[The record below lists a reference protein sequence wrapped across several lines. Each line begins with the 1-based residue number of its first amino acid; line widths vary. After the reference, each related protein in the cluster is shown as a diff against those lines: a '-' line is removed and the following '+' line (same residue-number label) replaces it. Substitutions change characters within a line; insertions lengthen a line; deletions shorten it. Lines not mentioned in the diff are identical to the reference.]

1 MKKINKYFIN
11 LLIVSLLITSTYVE
25 VFAVAI
31 QNQLITEESE
41 SDAIEEEMNEGFE
54 LSVLPEKVS
63 EEFVNS
69 NEDTE
74 LDEETVDS
82 MIEEEVSMQVS
93 EELESSVVSNSVATL
108 AVDKHVKRISKFV
121 VENNKLVYDGYSYVA
136 GVNIPKK
143 GDIIQKLKFVNASTG
158 KQVKTFEL
166 DNFYST
172 AVTKDPN
179 HGAGKVNYDWAKFK
193 GAVDIS
199 SLPAGDYKIK
209 IYTNAKGQAY
219 DEVINFHSSIS
230 DFKFSSKGKI
240 FSFVRE
246 NSTLN
251 LSVTEDPAYNPADQH
266 VKRVSYFYEQEG
278 YIYMNGYSYV
288 KDIDI
293 PKKNDIIQ
301 KLKFVNTT
309 TGKQVKT
316 YSLNNYYSNALSKDS
331 NHGGGK
337 VNYDYGKFESYIDID
352 DLPTGEY
359 YIKVYTSAKGEAYDE
374 IINFHSTIPAFEFE
388 TLTKRFTFIREN
400 VKGTST
406 MKLIVEDN
414 GSKLNVISSPKQLK
428 LSFFEDFNS
437 VIEIKSG
444 EKLVI
449 NFNDINHKDISCS
462 TSSPILDIDLEVSM
476 PTFKATG
483 YGDTEIKCS
492 YYGGQYTS
500 VTSYKV
506 YVKPSEA
513 QLKKVFL
520 GSDILKYMGGRH
532 YFRVNNN
539 SYAHWANDSKV
550 FGEIEAF
557 SGGNSEMDMALY
569 FPLSFGEFFDQKTVS
584 LNSQY
589 KQMFEFL
596 FPTKTA
602 EFINFIKSSY
612 GKTTKTTIEGRVV
625 QVFTRN
631 YPQVDVMIGPATT
644 RTSKLT
650 NIYVDRNDITLAK
663 GLTHEVN
670 TLLAPGNTINRA
682 LVWSSNNPSVATV
695 NSQGKITAVSNGN
708 ATITVTSATDS
719 SIKVAIKVKVV
730 SHPCEDET
738 NYCDK
743 LYRQRYDADQISKF
757 LKEQFKFNQ
766 DGDLLYITRKNS
778 SIRPIQFENL
788 RGESG
793 WNYRLTFTYDSRE
806 DCLYYYNAIDT
817 ILFNLWANIV
827 RPALNKELPNESV
840 HYLSS
845 TDIDYD
851 ELHHY
856 KVKVNYNKNNFE
868 ILVGPGE

>member
-1 MKKINKYFIN
+1 MKKNKYLVNF
-11 LLIVSLLITSTYVE
+11 LIVSLLITSSHVE
-25 VFAVAI
+25 VFAVAM
-31 QNQLITEESE
+31 QNQLVTDVSETET
-41 SDAIEEEMNEGFE
+41 IEEEMNEEIE
-54 LSVLPEKVS
+54 LSVLPEEVGT
-63 EEFVNS
+63 EFVNS

-74 LDEETVDS
+74 FGEEAVESLID
-82 MIEEEVSMQVS
+82 EEVSMQVS
-93 EELESSVVSNSVATL
+93 EALESSEISNSVATL
-108 AVDKHVKRISKFV
+108 AVDKHVKRISKFA
-121 VENNKLVYDGYSYVA
+121 VENNKLVYDGYSYVI

-158 KQVKTFEL
+158 KQVQTFEL

-193 GAVDIS
+193 GTVDIS
-199 SLPAGDYKIK
+199 SLPVGDYKIK

-219 DEVINFHSSIS
+219 DELINFHSSIGN
-230 DFKFSSKGKI
+230 FKFSSKGKV

-251 LSVTEDPAYNPADQH
+251 LSVTEDPTYNPADQH

-278 YIYMNGYSYV
+278 HIYMNGYSYV
-288 KDIDI
+288 KGIDI
-293 PKKNDIIQ
+293 PKKSDIIQ

-316 YSLNNYYSNALSKDS
+316 YSLSNYYSNALSKDS
-331 NHGGGK
+331 NHGADK
-337 VNYDYGKFESYIDID
+337 VNYDYGKFESYIDIG

-359 YIKVYTSAKGEAYDE
+359 HIKIYTSAKGEAYDE

-388 TLTKRFTFIREN
+388 TLTKKFTFTREN
-400 VKGTST
+400 VKGTPT
-406 MKLIVEDN
+406 MKLVVEDN
-414 GSKLNVISSPKQLK
+414 GSKLNVISSPKQLN
-428 LSFFEDFNS
+428 LSFFKDFNS
-437 VIEIKSG
+437 VIEIQSG
-444 EKLVI
+444 EKLVM
-449 NFNDINHKDISCS
+449 NFSDINHKDISCS
-462 TSSPILDIDLEVSM
+462 ASRPILDRDLEVWT

-492 YYGGQYTS
+492 YYGEQYPRIA
-500 VTSYKV
+500 SYKV
-506 YVKPSEA
+506 YVKPTEA
-513 QLKKVFL
+513 QLKNVFL
-520 GSDILKYMGGRH
+520 GSDILEYMGERH

-557 SGGNSEMDMALY
+557 SGGNSGMDMVFY
-569 FPLSFGEFFDQKTVS
+569 FPLAFGEFSHSKSVN

-596 FPTKTA
+596 FPTKTS

-612 GKTTKTTIEGRVV
+612 GKTTKTMIDGRTV

-670 TLLAPGNTINRA
+670 TVLAPGNTINRA

-695 NSQGKITAVSNGN
+695 NSQGKITAISNGN
-708 ATITVTSATDS
+708 ATITVASATDP

-730 SHPCEDET
+730 SHPCEDEA
-738 NYCDK
+738 NYCYD
-743 LYRQRYDADQISKF
+743 LYRQRYDADKIFKF
-757 LKEQFKFNQ
+757 LKEQFKFTQ
-766 DGDLLYITRKNS
+766 DRDLLYITRKNS
-778 SIRPIQFENL
+778 SVRPIQFKNL
-788 RGESG
+788 RGENG
-793 WNYRLTFTYDSRE
+793 WNYSLTFTYDSRE
-806 DCLYYYNAIDT
+806 ECVYYYNAIDT
-817 ILFNLWANIV
+817 MLFNLWGSIV
-827 RPALNKELPNESV
+827 RPALNKELPNGSE
-840 HYLSS
+840 HYLTG

-851 ELHHY
+851 DVHNY
-856 KVKVNYNKNNFE
+856 KVKVNYNKDNFE